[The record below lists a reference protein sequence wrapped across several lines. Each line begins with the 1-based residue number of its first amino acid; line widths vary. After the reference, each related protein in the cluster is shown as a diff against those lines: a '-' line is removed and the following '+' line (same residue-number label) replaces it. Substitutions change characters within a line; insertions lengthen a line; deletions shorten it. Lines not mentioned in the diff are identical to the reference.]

1 MTDGA
6 ALPPLPTAPPAA
18 GTGAR
23 LAAGVGGL
31 LLTGLGIIAT
41 GGTVLAGLLA
51 IGAAAGVARG
61 RGRALT
67 RVPAFVA
74 GAVGALLGWGALFGW
89 AFAQGPGLDFDKV
102 VAAADSA
109 RATSAAPAWLERAAP
124 GTTERMRQGGTADQV
139 ALAYGG
145 LVGLVIAGAL
155 LGSWSGGFAW
165 VCATLLRLAF
175 VGRAF
180 PRKAAL
186 AMGAAPD
193 E

>member
-51 IGAAAGVARG
+51 IGAAAGVARV

-67 RVPAFVA
+67 RVPAFMA
-74 GAVGALLGWGALFGW
+74 GA
-89 AFAQGPGLDFDKV
+89 
-102 VAAADSA
+102 
-109 RATSAAPAWLERAAP
+109 
-124 GTTERMRQGGTADQV
+124 
-139 ALAYGG
+139 
-145 LVGLVIAGAL
+145 
-155 LGSWSGGFAW
+155 
-165 VCATLLRLAF
+165 
-175 VGRAF
+175 
-180 PRKAAL
+180 
-186 AMGAAPD
+186 
-193 E
+193 